1 MIVLRRVRAQQD
13 SQTALHGILDR
24 CCISAS
30 RFRAWN
36 FATAF
41 HVSDDL
47 GEAIFAVPFARK
59 LSSWGREPPSTFH
72 GSNFANNSFN
82 NEGE

>member
-13 SQTALHGILDR
+13 SQPAVHGILDR
-24 CCISAS
+24 CCISAA
-30 RFRAWN
+30 RFRWWN

-47 GEAIFAVPFARK
+47 AEQIFAMAFT
-59 LSSWGREPPSTFH
+59 PSC
-72 GSNFANNSFN
+72 SASRI
-82 NEGE
+82 ER